1 MTEQDYELL
10 SQYID
15 DELAAETAQT
25 MRKRLLAEPELRA
38 KFERILSLELFELL
52 RANVF
57 LIASQVR

>member
-15 DELAAETAQT
+15 DELVAETAQT

-38 KFERILSLELFELL
+38 KFERMKEINSS
-52 RANVF
+52 V
-57 LIASQVR
+57 IHGTDQVYADR